1 MTMISHKICNNDHT
15 SLMNFFHQFLHIS
28 FCSEMRVNLFK
39 VHYMIAMISGS
50 LIERSQHNSRHTK
63 PLNIIKMLDYT
74 PDATAFEVTIGIFIS
89 YGKEAVYQYM
99 IYPFLLHLQKS
110 SFVRRISFKSE

>member
-1 MTMISHKICNNDHT
+1 MFSITKQGARLVTMISRKICNNDHT
-15 SLMNFFHQFLHIS
+15 SLMDFIHQFLHIS

-50 LIERSQHNSRHTK
+50 LIERSQHNSKHAK

-74 PDATAFEVTIGIFIS
+74 LNATAFEVTIGIFIS
-89 YGKEAVYQYM
+89 YGEEAVYQYM
-99 IYPFLLHLQKS
+99 IYPFLLHL
-110 SFVRRISFKSE
+110 